1 MDKANTKQSR
11 LKRKKA
17 DPIDLTHRD
26 EAILRA
32 LYKYRFLTT
41 EHLQVLT
48 ETDSKWGMNKR
59 LRLLY
64 DHKYV
69 DRPKAQKA
77 IFSHA
82 MKRPTVHALGNEGAR
97 LLSSRFGIPMPPTV
111 YWTEKNR
118 RVREKHI
125 EHTLGISDFMVGM
138 EKACRE
144 AGNVRV
150 IDKEEILAQSPA
162 QTKQTKDPFR
172 WKTTV
177 RHKGQAYDI
186 SIVPDYVFGLEY
198 LDKPEDKNKA
208 FFFVEVDRATMP
220 VVRRDIMQTSFLRK
234 MQSYGDT
241 WNRKL
246 AERRFGMHTF
256 RVLTLTTSDD
266 RIATMIEAYREELE
280 GRVPGGVFLF
290 RPKHSDLDEKLS
302 WKNAAGKTV
311 NLI

>member
-1 MDKANTKQSR
+1 MKTKQSR
-11 LKRKKA
+11 LRRKKA
-17 DPIDLTHRD
+17 DPIDLTQRD

-41 EHLQVLT
+41 EHLQTLT
-48 ETDSKWGMNKR
+48 ETESKWGMNKR

-69 DRPKAQKA
+69 DRPKAQRA

-82 MKRPTVHALGNEGAR
+82 ASRPTVHALGNEGAR
-97 LLSSRFGIPMPPTV
+97 LLSSRFGIAMPPTV

-138 EKACRE
+138 EKVCRD

-150 IDKEEILAQSPA
+150 IDKEEILAQSPT

-177 RHKGQAYDI
+177 RHKGQLHDI

-198 LDKPEDKNKA
+198 QDRPEGKNKA
-208 FFFVEVDRATMP
+208 FFFVEIDRATMP

-234 MQSYGDT
+234 MQSYEDT

-246 AERRFGMHTF
+246 AERRFGMNRF

-266 RIATMIEAYREELE
+266 RIATMIAAYRQELG
-280 GRVPGGVFLF
+280 GRVPGGIFLF
-290 RPKHSDLDEKLS
+290 RPKHLELDKNVT
-302 WKNAAGKTV
+302 WKNAAGKMV
-311 NLI
+311 ELISN

>member
-1 MDKANTKQSR
+1 MDKAPTKQSR
-11 LKRKKA
+11 LKRKKSK
-17 DPIDLTHRD
+17 PIELTFRD
-26 EAILRA
+26 ETILRS
-32 LYKYRFLTT
+32 LYRYRFLTT
-41 EHLQVLT
+41 EHLQILT
-48 ETDSKWGMNKR
+48 ETESKWGMNKR

-64 DHKYV
+64 DHKFI
-69 DRPKAQKA
+69 DRPKAQRA

-82 MKRPTVHALGNEGAR
+82 TQRPTVHALGNEGAR
-97 LLSSRFGIPMPPTV
+97 LLSSRFNVAMPPTV

-118 RVREKHI
+118 RVREKHV
-125 EHTLGISDFMVGM
+125 EHTLGISDFMVGI
-138 EKACRE
+138 ENSCRQ

-150 IDKEEILAQSPA
+150 IDKEEILAQSPN

-177 RHKGQAYDI
+177 RHKGQANDI

-198 LDKPEDKNKA
+198 QDRPEGKNKA

-234 MQSYGDT
+234 MQSYEDT

-246 AERRFGMHTF
+246 AERRFGIKTF

-266 RIATMIEAYREELE
+266 RISTMIQAYRSELKD
-280 GRVPGGVFLF
+280 RIPAGVFLF
-290 RPKHSDLDEKLS
+290 RPKYLEYEDNAL
-302 WKNAAGKTV
+302 WKNASGKTV
-311 NLI
+311 ELF

>member
-1 MDKANTKQSR
+1 MDKPKTKQSR

-17 DPIDLTHRD
+17 DPIELTKRD
-26 EAILRA
+26 ETILRA

-48 ETDSKWGMNKR
+48 ETDSRWSMNKR
-59 LRLLY
+59 LRRLY
-64 DHKYV
+64 DHKYI
-69 DRPKAQKA
+69 DRPKAQRG

-82 MKRPTVHALGNEGAR
+82 TERPTVHALGNEGAR
-97 LLSSRFGIPMPPTV
+97 LLSSRFGIAMPPTV

-138 EKACRE
+138 EKACRD
-144 AGNVRV
+144 AGTARV
-150 IDKEEILAQSPA
+150 IDRDEIIAQSPS
-162 QTKQTKDPFR
+162 QTKQAKDPFR
-172 WKTTV
+172 WKTRV
-177 RHKGQAYDI
+177 HSKGQPYDI
-186 SIVPDYVFGLEY
+186 SIVPDYIFGLEY
-198 LDKPEDKNKA
+198 LDQPKGKNKA

-234 MQSYGDT
+234 MQCYEDT

-246 AERRFGMHTF
+246 AERRFGIKTF

-266 RIATMIEAYREELE
+266 RIATMVEAYKSELKD
-280 GRVPGGVFLF
+280 RIPSGVFLF
-290 RPKHSDLDEKLS
+290 RPKHAEYDENMS
-302 WKNAAGKTV
+302 WKNAGGKIV
-311 NLI
+311 DLL

>member
-1 MDKANTKQSR
+1 MDKAKTKQSR

-17 DPIDLTHRD
+17 EKIELTHRD
-26 EAILRA
+26 EVILRA

-82 MKRPTVHALGNEGAR
+82 DKRPVVHALGNEGAR
-97 LLSSRFGIPMPPTV
+97 LLSDRFGIAMPPTV

-138 EKACRE
+138 EKVCAE

-150 IDKEEILAQSPA
+150 IDKDEILAQSPA

-172 WKTTV
+172 WKTQV
-177 RHKGQAYDI
+177 RHKGQAHDI

-198 LDKPEDKNKA
+198 LDRPEGRNKS

-220 VVRRDIMQTSFLRK
+220 VVRRDVMQTSFLRK

-246 AERRFGMHTF
+246 AERRFGMKTF
-256 RVLTLTTSDD
+256 RVLTLTTSSD
-266 RIATMIEAYREELE
+266 RIETMIEAYRSELGE
-280 GRVPGGVFLF
+280 RVPGGIFLF
-290 RPKHSDLDEKLS
+290 RPKYLGLDEFAG
-302 WKNAAGKTV
+302 WKNAAGKMV
-311 NLI
+311 ELI

>member
-1 MDKANTKQSR
+1 MVVKLYLMDKSKTKQSR

-17 DPIDLTHRD
+17 GSIDLTHRD
-26 EAILRA
+26 EVILRT

-48 ETDSKWGMNKR
+48 STDSKWGMNKR

-82 MKRPTVHALGNEGAR
+82 SKRPTVHALGNEGAR
-97 LLSSRFGIPMPPTV
+97 LLSSHFGIAMPPTV

-138 EKACRE
+138 EQVCRDV
-144 AGNVRV
+144 GNVRI
-150 IDKEEILAQSPA
+150 IDKDEILAQSPTH
-162 QTKQTKDPFR
+162 TKQAKDPFR

-177 RHKGQAYDI
+177 HAQGQAYDI

-198 LDKPEDKNKA
+198 LDEPEGKNKA

-234 MQSYGDT
+234 MQSY
-241 WNRKL
+241 
-246 AERRFGMHTF
+246 
-256 RVLTLTTSDD
+256 
-266 RIATMIEAYREELE
+266 
-280 GRVPGGVFLF
+280 
-290 RPKHSDLDEKLS
+290 
-302 WKNAAGKTV
+302 
-311 NLI
+311 

>member
-17 DPIDLTHRD
+17 DKIELTLRD
-26 EAILRA
+26 EIILRA

-41 EHLQVLT
+41 KHLQVLT
-48 ETDSKWGMNKR
+48 GTDSKWGMNKR

-69 DRPKAQKA
+69 DRPQAQKA

-82 MKRPTVHALGNEGAR
+82 DKRPVVHALGNEGAR
-97 LLSSRFGIPMPPTV
+97 LLSDRFGVTMPPSV

-138 EKACRE
+138 EKICAE

-150 IDKEEILAQSPA
+150 IDKDEILAQSPT

-172 WKTTV
+172 WKTRV
-177 RHKGQAYDI
+177 RHKGQVHDI

-198 LDKPEDKNKA
+198 LDKPEGRNKS
-208 FFFVEVDRATMP
+208 FFFVEVDRAKMP

-234 MQSYGDT
+234 MQSYEDT

-246 AERRFGMHTF
+246 AERRFGIKAF

-266 RIATMIEAYREELE
+266 RIATMIEAYRQELKDRAPA
-280 GRVPGGVFLF
+280 GIFLF
-290 RPKHSDLDEKLS
+290 RPKHLELNQPIT
-302 WKNAAGKTV
+302 WKNAAGKMV
-311 NLI
+311 DLL